1 MSTGKKLTI
10 FLCMTGMLAMLC
22 TGCGKKEEAGQQPD
36 TNKVA
41 VEESTEVQEPAIE
54 ETTAVVEESTEEV
67 VEEIVE
73 ESTTEKPKVE
83 MVDFDTWAKQEGNDE
98 VCLVVW
104 NEELGIQEV
113 ITSLSQSDE
122 VYKIHEGDRFAIPYR
137 KNIDT
142 VIINEET
149 GKFQND
155 EYLEIELAKET
166 DTVVYIIYKDEKGT
180 EVSLPYGFTHAF
192 E

>member
-73 ESTTEKPKVE
+73 ESTTEEPKVE
-83 MVDFDTWAKQEGNDE
+83 MVDFETWAKQEGNDE
-98 VCLVVW
+98 VCIVVW
-104 NEELGIQEV
+104 NEELGIQEIV
-113 ITSLSQSDE
+113 PTVEESRKTYEIQ
-122 VYKIHEGDRFAIPYR
+122 EGDRFAIPYR
-137 KNIDT
+137 KAIAD
-142 VIINEET
+142 VRINEEV
-149 GKFQND
+149 GKFQNL
-155 EYLEIELAKET
+155 EYLELSL
-166 DTVVYIIYKDEKGT
+166 EKGKLT
-180 EVSLPYGFTHAF
+180 KICITITNEEGEYEFLNYGFK
-192 E
+192 